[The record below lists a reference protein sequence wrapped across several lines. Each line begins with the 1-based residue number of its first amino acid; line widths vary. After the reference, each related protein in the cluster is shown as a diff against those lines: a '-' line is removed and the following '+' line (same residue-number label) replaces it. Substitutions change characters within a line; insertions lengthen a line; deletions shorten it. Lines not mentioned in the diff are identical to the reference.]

1 MLKSPTVGSLAAVM
15 ILILGLTAFAAED
28 AHYQYWRLGNS
39 QSSST
44 RPRPG
49 FALIGGGADLDDA
62 FAWLCEKSD
71 KGDFLVLRATGGDAY
86 DSYIYSLCKNN
97 SVATL
102 LIPNRSAAFDSGVV
116 RRIEDASAIF
126 ISGGDQ
132 GKYVSYW
139 MNTPVQRAINDAIR
153 RGIPVGGTSAGLA
166 VQGEYMYSAQNDA
179 PEGPDLSSE
188 LALGDPFLSRITLV
202 RNFLRIPPLQ
212 GTITDTHFS
221 RRNRMGRLLIFM
233 ARIVQSNDTKVI
245 HAIGVDEHTA
255 VLLATDGR
263 ATVVGTGAAY
273 FLAAKHKAEVCQP
286 HTPLRFS
293 GISAMKLKAGDTFD
307 TTKWTGNGTP
317 YVLSVRNGIVQST
330 QPGGAIY

>member
-1 MLKSPTVGSLAAVM
+1 MLKNPTVSSLIAVM
-15 ILILGLTAFAAED
+15 VLIVAFVASAAED
-28 AHYQYWRLGNS
+28 APYQYWRLGNR

-62 FAWLCEKSD
+62 FVWLCQKSD
-71 KGDFLVLRATGGDAY
+71 KGDVLVLRATGGDAY
-86 DSYIYSLCKNN
+86 DSYIYSLCRNN

-102 LIPNRSAAFDSGVV
+102 LIPDHSAAFDSAVG

-132 GKYVSYW
+132 GKYVNYW
-139 MNTPVQRAINDAIR
+139 MNTPVQRAINGAIQ

-179 PEGPDLSSE
+179 PDGPDLTSE
-188 LALGDPFLSRITLV
+188 LALRDPFLSRITIV
-202 RNFLRIPPLQ
+202 RNFLRIPPLRE
-212 GTITDTHFS
+212 TITDTHFS
-221 RRNRMGRLLIFM
+221 RRNRMGRLLVFM
-233 ARIVQSNDTKVI
+233 ARILQSNDTKVI

-255 VLLATDGR
+255 VLLEQDGR

-273 FLAAKHKAEVCQP
+273 FLSASHKAQVCQP
-286 HTPLRFS
+286 DTPLTFS
-293 GISAMKLKAGDTFD
+293 GISAMKLKAGNTFD
-307 TTKWTGNGTP
+307 TATWKGNGTP
-317 YVLSVRNGIVQST
+317 YELSVRNGIVQST